1 MKQAVYYTQGTC
13 SQQINLTLNDDDTI
27 EHVEF
32 VGGCPGNT
40 FAVSRL
46 VKGMKVDDVIARLEG
61 IRCGYKATSCP
72 DQLARA
78 LRQML
83 ATQQ

>member
-1 MKQAVYYTQGTC
+1 M
-13 SQQINLTLNDDDTI
+13 
-27 EHVEF
+27 EF
-32 VGGCPGNT
+32 VGGCPGNP

-78 LRQML
+78 LRL
-83 ATQQ
+83 AMAQ